1 MIMAMTTTTTTMMV
15 VVVVV
20 VMMIV
25 MMTTTTVM
33 MMMMMMM
40 VVVVTTTTTTTTTTT
55 MVVVMMMM
63 MTTPTTTVVVV
74 VMMMMMAPMGP
85 MRSSTTVRTCADGE
99 VLDAGIRDDGFLLHH
114 VRKGSQAGATDD
126 ADLGP
131 TLRLSQNPV
140 RNSLDLVV
148 RTYFPVHNRH
158 AVTILHPLRVGCLE
172 VP

>member
-1 MIMAMTTTTTTMMV
+1 MIMAMTTTTTMMMV
-15 VVVVV
+15 VAVVVVV

-25 MMTTTTVM
+25 MTTTTTV
-33 MMMMMMM
+33 
-40 VVVVTTTTTTTTTTT
+40 V
-55 MVVVMMMM
+55 
-63 MTTPTTTVVVV
+63 VVVV
-74 VMMMMMAPMGP
+74 VMMMMVTTTTTTMVMMTTTTMVVMMIMMMMMMMTMAPMGP

-131 TLRLSQNPV
+131 TFRLRQNPV

-148 RTYFPVHNRH
+148 RTYFPVQNRH
-158 AVTILHPLRVGCLE
+158 AVTIMHPLRVDCLE

>member
-1 MIMAMTTTTTTMMV
+1 MM

-33 MMMMMMM
+33 MMM
-40 VVVVTTTTTTTTTTT
+40 VVVVVTTTTTTTT

-63 MTTPTTTVVVV
+63 TTTTPTTTVVVV